1 MKEKKGKKSTHIY
14 IQLYTI
20 ILKIHFLELVIIIF
34 YKYITF
40 EMQYENNLRS

>member
-1 MKEKKGKKSTHIY
+1 MKEKRKKNTNIY

-20 ILKIHFLELVIIIF
+20 ILKIHFLELVIIIL